1 MATTLNAPGNV
12 KSPPKTTS
20 RVSRFYNSYL
30 FRKTIKAFFTA
41 FVAITLTFFLVRL
54 LPSNPIELFIQDL
67 MVQYSMPYHEARDQ
81 AASLFAIDLD
91 QPLILQYFDYMR
103 NLLRGDLGTSILSP
117 GTPVSAF
124 IRRFLPWTIF
134 SVGIALIISFTLGIV
149 LGLLMAYRREGWL
162 DHILTVIASVLS
174 SIPNYIL
181 GIMLIIWLGVRW
193 GVIPVAQMRGS
204 LSPGVQPAFSIAFFS
219 DALYHAALPI
229 TTYVL
234 TTMGNWMLTMK
245 SSTIS
250 VLEEDYVTVAR
261 AKGLKE
267 SRITTAYVGR
277 NASLPM
283 FTLLAISIGF
293 VVGGSVL
300 IETIFQ
306 YQGIGYVL
314 LQAINKR
321 DYTVMLGVF
330 VIITM
335 AVIFANF
342 FADILYGWLDP
353 RIKMGKQE

>member
-12 KSPPKTTS
+12 KTTPTPS
-20 RVSRFYNSYL
+20 RVSAFYNSYL
-30 FRKTIKAFFTA
+30 FRKTLKALFTA

-54 LPSNPIELFIQDL
+54 LPSNPIELFVQDL
-67 MVQYSMPYHEARDQ
+67 MVQYSMPYHQARDQ

-91 QPLILQYFDYMR
+91 QPLILQYFDYMK
-103 NLLRGDLGTSILSP
+103 NLLQGDLGTSILSP
-117 GTPVSAF
+117 GTPVSVF
-124 IRRFLPWTIF
+124 IKRFLPWTVF

-277 NASLPM
+277 NASLPL

-335 AVIFANF
+335 SVIFANF